1 MSVKFTEENKHLEF
15 HVLGYEFPEKG
26 KKGDTYDANWLVVQI
41 DYQDD
46 QLTFSEKD
54 TCLLSFELQ
63 DLTESIDDVL
73 VGKETGLLMTFM
85 EPYLTFAIT
94 QVGEVYAVQIRFV
107 YDTSDGL
114 WKDVYISQE
123 MTLDELTNMN
133 NGFKDLY
140 KTYPYRETEK

>member
-15 HVLGYEFPEKG
+15 HVLGYEFPEKD
-26 KKGDTYDANWLVVQI
+26 KKGDIYDANWLVVQI
-41 DYQDD
+41 DYSDD

-114 WKDVYISQE
+114 WKDVYISQG
-123 MTLDELTNMN
+123 MTLDELTNMKY
-133 NGFKDLY
+133 GFKDLY

>member
-1 MSVKFTEENKHLEF
+1 MSVTVTEENKHLEF

-41 DYQDD
+41 DYSDD

-85 EPYLTFAIT
+85 EPNLTFAIT

-114 WKDVYISQE
+114 WKDVYISQG

>member
-114 WKDVYISQE
+114 WKDVYISQG

>member
-41 DYQDD
+41 DYSDD

-85 EPYLTFAIT
+85 EPYLTFAI
-94 QVGEVYAVQIRFV
+94 
-107 YDTSDGL
+107 
-114 WKDVYISQE
+114 K
-123 MTLDELTNMN
+123 
-133 NGFKDLY
+133 
-140 KTYPYRETEK
+140 

>member
-1 MSVKFTEENKHLEF
+1 MSVKFTDENTHLEF

-26 KKGDTYDANWLVVQI
+26 KKDDAYDANWLVVQI
-41 DYQDD
+41 DYSDD

-73 VGKETGLLMTFM
+73 VGKETGLLMAFM

-114 WKDVYISQE
+114 WKDVYISQG